1 MAAQLFRA
9 DEATLH
15 ARAVRSYWMRGGA
28 PRSMKMGTTR
38 LRRHCDAAARHARQS
53 ANLRCAAGLHDAVP
67 ISPTGPVTFDS
78 GSTDQPGNRC
88 GVTASDIAVSLAVN

>member
-1 MAAQLFRA
+1 VRA
-9 DEATLH
+9 EIVPDAWWRATVDEDGHYAF
-15 ARAVRSYWMRGGA
+15 A
-28 PRSMKMGTTR
+28 PRPAT
-38 LRRHCDAAARHARQS
+38 RQS
-53 ANLRCAAGLHDAVP
+53 ANLRCAAGLHDAAWTSVVP